1 MSKNEVDILE
11 LHRKILEDFT
21 HDNDQLQE
29 FKNKLA
35 ALNIILENPQ
45 LLHSTRAMIASTK
58 TQFAKKIDDI
68 ESNRTQNFY
77 LMETAEIINNYEK
90 ILRKPKKVSFM
101 GTVEEPDEEKIK
113 LVKQYLNIIKKY
125 KSKGIPVVITE
136 KSETICENCQKTVD
150 KIDVDG
156 FSVCTNCGKEVRLA
170 ASSSS
175 YKDVE
180 RVNVGSKYTY
190 DKRIHFRDCMNQ
202 YQGKQNSSIA
212 QVVYD
217 ALEKQF
223 DLHGLL
229 IKSRNR
235 NEKFSKITKN
245 HVLLFLRETGYSKHY
260 EDAVL
265 IHYTLTGKKPPDI
278 SQLESKILSDF
289 DQLVETYEKLFQD
302 NFNGGGM
309 KLNRKNF
316 INNQYVLYQLLTRY
330 KFPCDISEFNI
341 LKTVERKSYHD
352 EICRKLFSHL
362 GWNFVSVF

>member
-1 MSKNEVDILE
+1 MTKNEVDILE

-21 HDNDQLQE
+21 QDN
-29 FKNKLA
+29 NKLDEFETK
-35 ALNIILENPQ
+35 LNSLNTILENPQ
-45 LLHSTRAMIASTK
+45 LLHSTRAMIESTRE
-58 TQFAKKIDDI
+58 QFTKKIDDI
-68 ESNRTQNFY
+68 KSKRTQNFY
-77 LMETAEIINNYEK
+77 LMETVEIINNYEQ

-101 GTVEEPDEEKIK
+101 GTIEEPDEEKII
-113 LVKQYLNIIKKY
+113 LVRQYLNIIKKY
-125 KSKGIPVVITE
+125 KTKGIPVVITE
-136 KSETICENCQKTVD
+136 KLETICENCQKSVD

-156 FSVCTNCGKEVRLA
+156 FSVCTNCGKEVQLT

-202 YQGKQNSSIA
+202 YQGKQNSSISPS
-212 QVVYD
+212 VYE
-217 ALEKQF
+217 ALEEQF

-229 IKSRNR
+229 NKSRNKV
-235 NEKFSKITKN
+235 EKFSQITKK
-245 HVLLFLRETGYSKHY
+245 HVLLFLRETGFSKHY

-278 SQLESKILSDF
+278 SNLESKILSDF
-289 DQLVETYEKLFQD
+289 DQLVETYGKLFQD
-302 NFNGGGM
+302 NFEGKGI
-309 KLNRKNF
+309 KINRKNF
-316 INNQYVLYQLLTRY
+316 INNQYVLYQLLTRH